1 MTHPTS
7 SFSLKTMKTHSPFF
21 ALCSV
26 AAFCALSACSFASA
40 TVDDT
45 AKVLAGLPP
54 SSGSS
59 LEPLTVDTAYKGQA
73 SMFAEMW
80 RRFEDRQLSRV
91 RTWADRELPPVRA
104 QSPVLYYTFSGPDIV
119 YANTFFP
126 DCKTYVMCGLEP
138 VGEAPDLLAVPQ
150 GKLADGLRRLYGSLD
165 TVLALGFFKTADMG
179 SDFRNPELP
188 GITPVIMTFLGRLGK
203 TVKSVDLVAVDRDG
217 NESPR
222 AAVDEIGED
231 LTPGVKIVFD
241 SGQGTPEQTV
251 YYFSTNISNEGLGK
265 NPGFA
270 NFCRKL
276 EPGAGLVKA
285 ASYLMHSSPFSAT
298 RDFLM
303 ERCKFILQ
311 DDTGIPAA
319 VFAESKWQM
328 RPYGRYVRPI
338 DMFRGNYQKKLA
350 EIHAADGGVPL
361 DFGIGYYYRVAD
373 CNVLLA
379 SRDTDSIVVVALPQA
394 ETAANTSPSPE
405 PAAIVVAETES
416 APAAPEI
423 VVVAANEAGAE
434 AKAPRKKL
442 IELEAE
448 ELRIRKDSNLTKKE
462 RMQKLREIWKQQ
474 LEVTGKKAA

>member
-1 MTHPTS
+1 MTS
-7 SFSLKTMKTHSPFF
+7 RGNFSRKTMKPQSAFLMRCSAAAFF
-21 ALCSV
+21 ALS
-26 AAFCALSACSFASA
+26 AFSFASA

-59 LEPLTVDTAYKGQA
+59 LEPLTVDDAYKGQA

-80 RRFEDRQLSRV
+80 RRFEEKQLSRV

-138 VGEAPDLLAVPQ
+138 VGDAPDLLAVPQ

-203 TVKSVDLVAVDRDG
+203 TVKSVDLVAVDREG

-222 AAVDEIGED
+222 AAGNETGEN

-251 YYFSTNISNEGLGK
+251 YYFSTNISNDGLGK

-311 DDTGIPAA
+311 DDTGIPAT

-350 EIHAADGGVPL
+350 EIHAAGDGVPL
-361 DFGIGYYYRVAD
+361 EFGVGYYYRVAD
-373 CNVLLA
+373 CNMLLA
-379 SRDTDSIVVVALPQA
+379 SRDADSIVVAELPQPEVAA
-394 ETAANTSPSPE
+394 EPSPSPG
-405 PAAIVVAETES
+405 PAAIVAAETES
-416 APAAPEI
+416 APAPPE
-423 VVVAANEAGAE
+423 VVAVAANEAAAE
-434 AKAPRKKL
+434 TKTPRKKL
-442 IELEAE
+442 IQLEAE
-448 ELRIRKDSNLTKKE
+448 ELRIRKDESLSKKE

-474 LEVTGKKAA
+474 LEVMGKKAA

>member
-1 MTHPTS
+1 
-7 SFSLKTMKTHSPFF
+7 MKLRPNILVCSAAILCL
-21 ALCSV
+21 ALAPSG
-26 AAFCALSACSFASA
+26 FASA
-40 TVDDT
+40 NFDDT

-54 SSGSS
+54 SAGSPLES
-59 LEPLTVDTAYKGQA
+59 LTADTAYRGQA

-80 RRFEDRQLSRV
+80 RRFEERQLSRV
-91 RTWADRELPPVRA
+91 RTWADRELPDVRG

-138 VGEAPDLLAVPQ
+138 VGKSPDLLSVPQ
-150 GKLADGLRRLYGSLD
+150 GRLDEALKRLYGSLD
-165 TVLALGFFKTADMG
+165 TVLSLGFFKTADMG

-188 GITPVIMTFLGRLGK
+188 GITPVLMAFLARLGK
-203 TVKSVDLVAVDRDG
+203 TVKSVDLIAVDRDG

-222 AAVDEIGED
+222 AAENETGED

-285 ASYLMHSSPFSAT
+285 ASYLMHTAPFSAT

-311 DDTGIPAA
+311 DDTGIPAT

-350 EIHAADGGVPL
+350 EIHAAGDGVPL
-361 DFGIGYYYRVAD
+361 EFGIGYYYRVAD
-373 CNVLLA
+373 CNMLLA
-379 SRDTDSIVVVALPQA
+379 SRDADSIVVAALP
-394 ETAANTSPSPE
+394 EPEAASEPSPSPE
-405 PAAIVVAETES
+405 PSSAVVAETDS
-416 APAAPEI
+416 KPGTPE
-423 VVVAANEAGAE
+423 VAVVAANEAVSE
-434 AKAPRKKL
+434 IKSPRKKL

-448 ELRIRKDSNLTKKE
+448 ELRIRKDSSLTKKE
-462 RMQKLREIWKQQ
+462 RMQKLREIWKRQ
-474 LEVTGKKAA
+474 LEVMGKKAV